1 MESPILITLRPPTAA
16 NLARPPFT
24 PPTPQW
30 LSGTWHVTHSTLP
43 MWKTKRNVQITYRP
57 LPSADGGTDQGND
70 RIEDTVTYQ
79 ALTSEKVKTVK
90 GIDKASGTDAGAWD
104 WRGKGWLMI
113 ASSHWEVL
121 GYGHRG
127 ADEWA
132 LTYFA
137 KTLFTPAGIDIY
149 SRSNEGL
156 SEETLEGIKNALSQ
170 IDDPNVKKLAAEVF
184 EVLQDGARSD

>member
-1 MESPILITLRPPTAA
+1 MESPITLRPPTASA
-16 NLARPPFT
+16 LAQPPFT

-43 MWKTKRNVQITYRP
+43 MWKSKRNVQITYRP
-57 LPSADGGTDQGND
+57 LPSADGGTDQGTD
-70 RIEDTVTYQ
+70 RIEDIVTYQ
-79 ALTSEKVKTVK
+79 GLKSEKIKSVNGV
-90 GIDKASGTDAGAWD
+90 DKASATDAGAWD

-127 ADEWA
+127 PDEWA
-132 LTYFA
+132 VTYFA

-149 SRSNEGL
+149 SRSSAGF
-156 SEETLEGIKNALSQ
+156 SEETLEGITDALGKIQ
-170 IDDPNVKKLAAEVF
+170 DPHVKKLAGEIF
-184 EVLQDGARSD
+184 EVQQDGARSD